1 MSAFFDGIAQE
12 PITFH
17 GFAGKA
23 PMFFRDVRMMG
34 GVFTC
39 DLAAARALMP
49 TPAHH
54 PLRVWPGRGVAA
66 VHCLEYADTDIG
78 PYNEVSLSI
87 AVSHGRV
94 PWSHWGAL
102 LAAEAHG
109 RYTAFVVDLP
119 VTTEAAVHGGIDIL
133 GFPKWLARID
143 FAEEGDRRVCTVRE
157 GDDVVLRV
165 AGERVPTRDGLKEIS
180 LESYPRREGSTL
192 HAVMRVR
199 LGTWANSMLTR
210 RMTVEPSA
218 HPRSAAIRSLALG
231 RQIGYLYAP
240 RCEAI
245 LFRPETIA

>member
-1 MSAFFDGIAQE
+1 MSAFFEGIAQE

-17 GFAGKA
+17 GFTGKA

-49 TPAHH
+49 TPLHH
-54 PLRVWPGRGVAA
+54 PLRLLPGRGVAA
-66 VHCLEYADTDIG
+66 IHCLEYADTDIG

-87 AVSHGRV
+87 AV
-94 PWSHWGAL
+94 
-102 LAAEAHG
+102 AHG
-109 RYTAFVVDLP
+109 RRAWSSWAHLLGAELGGRYRAFVADLP
-119 VTTEAAVHGGIDIL
+119 VTTVAAVHGGIDIL

-143 FAEEGDRRVCTVRE
+143 FAEEGDHRVCTVRE

-165 AGERVPTRDGLKEIS
+165 AGERVPTREAAKEIS
-180 LESYPRREGSTL
+180 LESYPRKDGGTL

-199 LGTWANSMLTR
+199 LGAWASSMLSR
-210 RMTVEPSA
+210 RMTVEPGQG
-218 HPRSAAIRSLALG
+218 PRAAPYRSLRLG
-231 RQIGYLYAP
+231 MQIGYLYAP

-245 LFRPETIA
+245 LFRPEMVS

>member
-1 MSAFFDGIAQE
+1 MSTFFEGIAQG

-17 GFAGKA
+17 GFSGKV

-39 DLAAARALMP
+39 DLAAARSLMP
-49 TPAHH
+49 TPLHH
-54 PLRVWPGRGVAA
+54 PLRIFPGRGVAA
-66 VHCLEYADTDIG
+66 LHCLEYADTDIG

-87 AVSHGRV
+87 AVAHGRR
-94 PWSHWGAL
+94 PWSSWGAL
-102 LAAEAHG
+102 LSAEAHG
-109 RYTAFVVDLP
+109 RYSAFVADLP

-143 FAEEGDRRVCTVRE
+143 FAEEGGRRTCTVRE

-165 AGERVPTRDGLKEIS
+165 SGERVPTRDEPREIS
-180 LESYPRREGSTL
+180 LESYPRKDGGTL

-199 LGTWANSMLTR
+199 LGAWASSMLSR
-210 RMTVEPSA
+210 RMTVEPGGG
-218 HPRSAAIRSLALG
+218 PRAAMYRSLRLG
-231 RQIGYLYAP
+231 MQIGYLYAP

-245 LFRPETIA
+245 LFRPESVT